1 MSHIQSFSSC
11 AKRRLRRTA
20 GRIAPG
26 PFWALLI
33 AAVWLAAAP
42 ASAQRVGA
50 IDWVKVWAYERP
62 PNGSKWGDL
71 FLHDSVFQNQ
81 GIRTD
86 RGAATHVRFID
97 GTELRV
103 GSASE
108 VVVDEYVFEA
118 STAAGKF
125 TSEISKGILRMV
137 SGRLA
142 KPGFK
147 ITTPVAYIGIRGT
160 DFIVQVA
167 ADGSTT
173 AYVLAGAIT
182 ITPRAGGGE
191 IVVNAGEAARVAP
204 GATSVETGV
213 PPPAADES
221 LDDEAPNR
229 RGIGED
235 GGNDNDSSG
244 GSY

>member
-1 MSHIQSFSSC
+1 M
-11 AKRRLRRTA
+11 
-20 GRIAPG
+20 
-26 PFWALLI
+26 LLL
-33 AAVWLAAAP
+33 AAVWLALAP
-42 ASAQRVGA
+42 APATAERVGA
-50 IDWVKVWAYERP
+50 IDWVKLWAFERP
-62 PNGSKWGDL
+62 PGGSEWGDL
-71 FLHDSVFQNQ
+71 FRHDSVFQNQ

-97 GTELRV
+97 GTELRI

-108 VVVDEYVFEA
+108 IVVDEFVFDA
-118 STAAGKF
+118 STTAGKF
-125 TSEISKGILRMV
+125 TSEITKGILRMV

-142 KPGFK
+142 KSGFR

-167 ADGSTT
+167 ADGTTT

-191 IVVNAGEAARVAP
+191 TVLDAGETARVAP

-213 PPPAADES
+213 QPPAADES

-229 RGIGED
+229 PGIGD
-235 GGNDNDSSG
+235 VGGGDNDSG
-244 GSY
+244 GGNY